1 MNLKSAYLFF
11 PALFLLILPCLT
23 YAEESPELRQA
34 HAEFQKAFEIY
45 TRLATEGGSGDI
57 NKALEEYKR
66 TYQIYKELKAKE
78 DAGKTSSEQKSPA
91 AVSRPVLNIPLP
103 DRSPGISGPVL
114 NADRFVI
121 SAAPSETNQTFSY
134 ENIASLTIAAGTLA
148 KEEKIFI
155 HPMTPDGID
164 SAYLV
169 PFGLYDVQ
177 IGNQHEFSKELT
189 LEIPFGP
196 QWVDPRFYPE
206 AQLMAAYY
214 DNRQWHVIPS
224 WIDMQRNRIIIRTK
238 HLTGFAA
245 FAVRDDLS
253 RQYLH
258 QELEK
263 LARAGESSF
272 QAVSEK
278 VSSVMQPVLSKA
290 TAAYQTGAGLVGKAW
305 AKARSAYNSVS
316 AVVGEVVDAGKGYAN
331 DVYEAVLGIYNVS
344 KDVRD
349 VVQTWNAGNCYKT
362 VNFIIYYNEAQITD
376 PTQII
381 YKPGGSVKTAK
392 KPGENYFLIKKDK
405 GLYYAPLSPT
415 EAKEVPPYITDMA
428 KALDAAHAFYKK
440 NYKIPQGPIQVVV
453 AGSNID
459 PFYEKISKFIVINHN
474 VMTYEG
480 MKTVTAH
487 ELFHLAQNQYCNIL
501 DMKLFTW
508 LIESTAEYV
517 SCEEVWKIPL
527 IRERKI
533 SIGFLKEALDATG
546 NEREYTAAHFI
557 GYLAK
562 NKKFDLKGFF
572 EYFSKTYGMSSTLSY
587 VDEYLKKKNGGK
599 GLAEAYADFGAWL
612 MLSSAS
618 SLHQT
623 DVYTAFNTLPDAM
636 KMVKKGIAEQQFSL
650 RTEYGK
656 TASGGIKVETD
667 QSGEKEFSLT
677 LKDKTGD
684 GLADLYVLTGN
695 AKTDPLVKKV
705 RLVNKGDSAVIKLKP
720 ADVLYLVGTSASA
733 NAGDM
738 RITYNAAMLT
748 VRTELTRAEFSV
760 NVSGGAR
767 YEWNFGD
774 GKSETT
780 TGSSV
785 VHVYDYTFKP
795 ASGKNPFDENL
806 TFDYKEYPVSVN
818 VYDAQGKLIRTVH
831 GKAGL
836 SPIRSVK

>member
-1 MNLKSAYLFF
+1 MTVKSISLFF
-11 PALFLLILPCLT
+11 AALCLLAFPCWT
-23 YAEESPELRQA
+23 NAEESPELRQA
-34 HAEFQKAFEIY
+34 HQEFEKAFEIY

-57 NKALEEYKR
+57 NKALEDYKNKYMR
-66 TYQIYKELKAKE
+66 YKELKAKE
-78 DAGKTSSEQKSPA
+78 EAGKKADQPQSSA
-91 AVSRPVLNIPLP
+91 ASARPVLNIPLP
-103 DRSPGISGPVL
+103 DLSPGKSAAVL
-114 NADRFVI
+114 NAERFIANV
-121 SAAPSETNQTFSY
+121 SPSESSQTVYY
-134 ENIASLTIAAGTLA
+134 ERLASLTIAPGTLA
-148 KEEKIFI
+148 KEEKVFI
-155 HPMTPDGID
+155 HPMTNEGID
-164 SAYLV
+164 SAYLSPV
-169 PFGLYDVQ
+169 GIYDVQ
-177 IGNQHEFSKELT
+177 IGNLHAFSKELT
-189 LEIPFGP
+189 LEIPFSSKRL
-196 QWVDPRFYPE
+196 DDRFYPE

-214 DNRQWHVIPS
+214 DNSGWHVIPS
-224 WIDMQRNRIIIRTK
+224 WIDTQRNRIIIRTN

-245 FAVRDDLS
+245 FAVKDDLS

-263 LARAGESSF
+263 LARTGQSSF
-272 QAVSEK
+272 QAVSDK
-278 VSSVMQPVLSKA
+278 VSSVMQPVLNKA
-290 TAAYQTGAGLVGKAW
+290 SAAYQTGAGLLGKAW
-305 AKARSAYNSVS
+305 AKARTAYNSVS
-316 AVVGEVVDAGKGYAN
+316 SAVGEVVDAGKGYAN
-331 DVYEAVLGIYNVS
+331 DAYEAVLAVYNVS

-349 VVQTWNAGNCYKT
+349 VVRTWKAGNCYNT
-362 VNFIIYYNEAQITD
+362 MNFIIYYNESQITD
-376 PTQII
+376 PTQIV
-381 YKPGGSVKTAK
+381 YKPSGSTKTAK
-392 KPGENYFLIKKDK
+392 KPGENYFWVKEGE
-405 GLYYAPLSPT
+405 GLYYADLPAT

-428 KALDAAHAFYKK
+428 KALDAAYAFYKK

-480 MKTVTAH
+480 MKTLTAH
-487 ELFHLAQNQYCNIL
+487 ELFHLVQNQYCNIL

-533 SIGFLKEALDATG
+533 GIGFLKEALDATG

-562 NKKFDLKGFF
+562 NKKLDLKGFF
-572 EYFSKTYGMSSTLSY
+572 EYFSKTYGVSSTLSY
-587 VDEYLKKKNGGK
+587 VDEYLKKKNDGK
-599 GLAEAYADFGAWL
+599 GLPDAYADFAAWL
-612 MLSSAS
+612 MLNSTSPLQQS
-618 SLHQT
+618 

-636 KMVKKGIAEQQFSL
+636 KMVKQGIAEQQFAL

-656 TASGGIKVETD
+656 TVSGGIKVEAD

-677 LKDKTGD
+677 LKDKSGD

-695 AKTDPLVKKV
+695 AKTDPLVKKA
-705 RLVNKGDSAVIKLKP
+705 RLINRGDNALIKLKP
-720 ADVLYLVGTSASA
+720 ADVLYVVGTGVSSG
-733 NAGDM
+733 GDLV
-738 RITYNAAMLT
+738 IAYSAAMLT

-760 NVSGGAR
+760 NVSGAR

-774 GKSETT
+774 GKSESTA
-780 TGSSV
+780 GSSV

-836 SPIRSVK
+836 NPIKSLNN